1 MAPPLSGQGIR
12 QPSASGGATNYG
24 SPTTLMPA
32 RQSVPTKAVDKIYS
46 TPDSRSG
53 SSSAQV
59 VTVEG
64 SKTRVGGTPDSNSAA
79 ARAASFTSS
88 NNSTSAG
95 TSQLTQ
101 AQKDANL
108 LAVENRKKGILG
120 CIGRDVNKVS
130 QPCDPCE
137 TIDCL
142 TQLLTGNLLD
152 QDAKKLLCDTINNTE
167 KALKRQ
173 IDSTGDALLNAAQ
186 NLTSAR
192 ALQAPLNTL
201 NSFLNKLDPGAVA
214 KCFGAQNV
222 INNAKGQLKKVNK
235 IIKDA
240 ENGVHDKLAEK
251 FNKATEAAQQF
262 SITPSTCGNKGAPAT
277 IRSLI

>member
-1 MAPPLSGQGIR
+1 MPP
-12 QPSASGGATNYG
+12 
-24 SPTTLMPA
+24 
-32 RQSVPTKAVDKIYS
+32 RQSIPLRPVEKISS
-46 TPDSRSG
+46 TSTSRSG
-53 SSSAQV
+53 TSPSDIVITQ
-59 VTVEG
+59 G
-64 SKTRVGGTPDSNSAA
+64 SKIGQPKDATSVSDRT
-79 ARAASFTSS
+79 ASFTSA
-88 NNSTSAG
+88 NNTTSAG
-95 TSQLTQ
+95 TSQLTK
-101 AQKDANL
+101 AQVDANL
-108 LAVENRKKGILG
+108 LAVENRKKGVLG

-152 QDAKKLLCDTINNTE
+152 VDAKKLLCDTMNNTE

-186 NLTSAR
+186 NLTSAQ
-192 ALQAPLNTL
+192 ALRAPLQTL
-201 NSFLNKLDPGAVA
+201 NNFLSKLDPGAVA

-222 INNAKGQLKKVNK
+222 IDNARGQLNKVNK

-262 SITPSTCGNKGAPAT
+262 SITPSTCNNKGPPAS